1 MKIDKLKEKMALDF
15 FLEDLKTANVSVRCR
30 AKEFECENE
39 LNYWR
44 DQVIDF
50 LMKQRVKL

>member
-15 FLEDLKTANVSVRCR
+15 FLEDLRTTNVTVRCR

-44 DQVIDF
+44 DKVIDY
-50 LMKQRVKL
+50 LMTERTSL

>member
-1 MKIDKLKEKMALDF
+1 MKNNQLKEKLALDF
-15 FLEDLKTANVSVRCR
+15 FLEDLKTANVSIRCR

-44 DQVIDF
+44 DRVVDF
-50 LMKQRVKL
+50 LMSQRTRL

>member
-15 FLEDLKTANVSVRCR
+15 FLEDLRTTNVTVRCR

-44 DQVIDF
+44 DKVIDY
-50 LMKQRVKL
+50 LMTERTKI

>member
-1 MKIDKLKEKMALDF
+1 MKINKIKSKLAIDF
-15 FLEDLKTANVSVRCR
+15 FLEDLKTANVRIRSR

-44 DQVIDF
+44 DKAIEYIMQER
-50 LMKQRVKL
+50 KKL

>member
-15 FLEDLKTANVSVRCR
+15 FLEDIQTPNATVRCR

-44 DQVIDF
+44 DKVVNY
-50 LMKQRVKL
+50 LTKERTKL

>member
-1 MKIDKLKEKMALDF
+1 MKTNQLKEKLALDF
-15 FLEDLKTANVSVRCR
+15 FLEDLKSVNVSVRCR

-44 DQVIDF
+44 DKVIDY
-50 LMKQRVKL
+50 LMKQRTQL

>member
-1 MKIDKLKEKMALDF
+1 MKTNQLKEKLALDF
-15 FLEDLKTANVSVRCR
+15 FLEDLKTANISIRSR

-44 DQVIDF
+44 NKVIDY
-50 LMKQRVKL
+50 LMCERTHL

>member
-15 FLEDLKTANVSVRCR
+15 FLEDLQTANVTVRCR

-44 DQVIDF
+44 DKVIDY
-50 LMKQRVKL
+50 LMKERTRL